1 MQGLAGKTALV
12 TGAAG
17 GIGRATAL
25 MLASHGTR
33 LFLSDLQAAACE
45 ETAEMIRSAGGDAHA
60 MQADIS
66 DETQVAAL
74 FERLKSTFG
83 SLDIAVN
90 NAGIEGGTHPFVA
103 YPSDTWHKVIA
114 VNLSG
119 VFFCM
124 RAEIELMKGGSIVNV
139 ASVAGI
145 SGFAYH
151 AAYSA
156 SKHGV
161 VGLTRSAAQET
172 ARKGLRVNAV
182 CPAFTQTD
190 MVDRIS
196 ALVPQVAEKLLASV
210 PMRRLATPEEIA
222 SAIVWLSSGESS
234 FITGHCL
241 VADGG
246 LRA

>member
-74 FERLKSTFG
+74 FERIKSTFG

-90 NAGIEGGTHPFVA
+90 NAGIEGGTHPLVA